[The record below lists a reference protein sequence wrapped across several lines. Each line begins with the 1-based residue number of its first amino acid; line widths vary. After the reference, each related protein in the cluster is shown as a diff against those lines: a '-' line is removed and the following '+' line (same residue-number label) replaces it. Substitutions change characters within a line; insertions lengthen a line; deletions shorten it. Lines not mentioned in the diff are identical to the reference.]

1 MNTNLLDLN
10 TDILNIIGDYVKK
23 DNTIIIENFIKE
35 SFKQVDVL
43 YSILKRIA
51 QVKRQKPI
59 MRQLIANYFYLL
71 NIKDFGIIDEY
82 LTLKKLNLKNK
93 KYSFGKNC
101 IKEKNILKNLKLFN
115 DFIDDCIKTD
125 TVMIYNL
132 QCLLN

>member
-1 MNTNLLDLN
+1 MMNTNLLDLN
-10 TDILNIIGDYVKK
+10 NDILNIIGDYVKK
-23 DNTIIIENFIKE
+23 DNIDRIDHFEK
-35 SFKQVDVL
+35 VDIL
-43 YSILKRIA
+43 YNILNRIG

-59 MRQLIANYFYLL
+59 MKQLIANYFYLL

-125 TVMIYNL
+125 TVMIYTL
-132 QCLLN
+132 QRLLN

>member
-10 TDILNIIGDYVKK
+10 NDILNIIGDYVKK
-23 DNTIIIENFIKE
+23 DNIDRIDHFEK
-35 SFKQVDVL
+35 VDIL
-43 YSILKRIA
+43 YNILNRIG

-71 NIKDFGIIDEY
+71 NIKDFKIIDEY

-125 TVMIYNL
+125 TVMIYTL

>member
-1 MNTNLLDLN
+1 MMNTNLLDLN
-10 TDILNIIGDYVKK
+10 NDILNIIGDYVKK
-23 DNTIIIENFIKE
+23 DNIDRIENFEK
-35 SFKQVDVL
+35 VDIL
-43 YSILKRIA
+43 YNILNRIG

-59 MRQLIANYFYLL
+59 MRTLIANYFYLL

-101 IKEKNILKNLKLFN
+101 IKQKNIINNLKLFN
-115 DFIDDCIKTD
+115 DFIDDCKKTN
-125 TVMIYNL
+125 TVRIYTL

>member
-1 MNTNLLDLN
+1 MMNTNLLDLN
-10 TDILNIIGDYVKK
+10 NDILNIIGDYVKK
-23 DNTIIIENFIKE
+23 DNIDRIDNFEK
-35 SFKQVDVL
+35 VDIL
-43 YSILKRIA
+43 YNILNRIG

-71 NIKDFGIIDEY
+71 NIRDFKIIDEY

-125 TVMIYNL
+125 TVMIYTL
-132 QCLLN
+132 QRLLN

>member
-1 MNTNLLDLN
+1 MMNTNLLDLN
-10 TDILNIIGDYVKK
+10 NDILNIIGDYVKK
-23 DNTIIIENFIKE
+23 DNIDRIDHFEK
-35 SFKQVDVL
+35 VDIL
-43 YSILKRIA
+43 YNILNRIG

-71 NIKDFGIIDEY
+71 NIRDFKIIDEY

>member
-1 MNTNLLDLN
+1 MMNTNLLDLN
-10 TDILNIIGDYVKK
+10 NDILNIIGDYVKK
-23 DNTIIIENFIKE
+23 DNIDRIDNFEK
-35 SFKQVDVL
+35 VDIL
-43 YSILKRIA
+43 YNILNRIG

-71 NIKDFGIIDEY
+71 NIKDFKIIDEY

-125 TVMIYNL
+125 TVMIYTL